1 MWVSAKP
8 HLPHDAAGRAYRR
21 SPAVAVVLAASL
33 TLAGCL
39 PSTTSRQFGVLISTD
54 PTAGTVTFR
63 EAALFTGDEAAVEAA
78 RDGRQIG
85 GPFYVRLGS
94 QTRTLALAPDA
105 KVVLL
110 GYDSAGDFSPVPAD
124 AATFLYGSPLRD
136 ATPYY
141 WFDLDGDRIVGLTAV
156 ESP

>member
-1 MWVSAKP
+1 MWASAKAY
-8 HLPHDAAGRAYRR
+8 LADGAAGQAYRR
-21 SPAVAVVLAASL
+21 SAAVVAVLAASL
-33 TLAGCL
+33 ALAGCL
-39 PSTTSRQFGVLISTD
+39 PATTTRQFGVLVSTD

-63 EAALFTGDEAAVEAA
+63 EATLFTGDEAAIEAA
-78 RDGRQIG
+78 RDGRQVG

-105 KVVLL
+105 NVVLL

-124 AATFLYGSPLRD
+124 AATFLHGSPLRD

-141 WFDLDGDRIVGLTAV
+141 WFDLDGDRIVGVAAV